1 MHAIGR
7 EAGKL
12 AAQLGLNWLNHIK
25 PIYIDSIKT
34 CRCQSRISRICQCL
48 SVSKCVCQCFQRRF
62 LQHRSHERLCRRRA
76 ALSDGA
82 WPCFAS
88 TIFHPASNAKSCP
101 IRFRPQW
108 RRVVHVWR
116 RGDICAEAGEMPA
129 DRLPCRWPKAISH
142 LLCYADHLLIV
153 YICLYIDCL
162 YIYIHI
168 HLYMIL
174 SYFFGDSID
183 LLFMTWYDV
192 DVFSGA
198 KWFESH
204 EVPTEAE
211 NLERVRQ
218 QHPGIGR
225 GLRIHPPSQCGK
237 CGKCPS
243 SESLSW
249 WT

>member
-1 MHAIGR
+1 MSIRVFSAGGFSGI
-7 EAGKL
+7 EAMKGF
-12 AAQLGLNWLNHIK
+12 AGG
-25 PIYIDSIKT
+25 
-34 CRCQSRISRICQCL
+34 
-48 SVSKCVCQCFQRRF
+48 
-62 LQHRSHERLCRRRA
+62 E

-82 WPCFAS
+82 CDTALLR
-88 TIFHPASNAKSCP
+88 FHPTYIQCQDSGGTCRHAFVPSCP

-153 YICLYIDCL
+153 FLI
-162 YIYIHI
+162 YIYIYI
-168 HLYMIL
+168 YIYDFMIIL
-174 SYFFGDSID
+174 CDSID
-183 LLFMTWYDV
+183 LLFMKFYDV
-192 DVFSGA
+192 AVSGA
-198 KWFESH
+198 KFFESH

-225 GLRIHPPSQCGK
+225 GLRIHPPEPRQCRK
-237 CGKCPS
+237 CGKWTPS
-243 SESLSW
+243 PQGGAP
-249 WT
+249 